1 MGIFDFLKKPKNDPG
16 SIATNQ
22 PTSTQLDS
30 TEASQIDD
38 PQAAKERADLE
49 KLMEF
54 EKKIGAP
61 NSGGARTDSL
71 HESQKKTQEEIALTL
86 RNPFRGV

>member
-1 MGIFDFLKKPKNDPG
+1 MGILDFLKKPKSDPG
-16 SIATNQ
+16 STPANQ
-22 PTSTQLDS
+22 SASAQQGS
-30 TEASQIDD
+30 AEASQNED

-61 NSGGARTDSL
+61 NSGGARADNL
-71 HESQKKTQEEIALTL
+71 HESQKKTQEETALTL